1 MHNRRMSERQQRD
14 RHARRLVSH
23 AKEIGDAPS
32 KTELAE
38 AIREIGVIAT
48 VQVPD
53 EHQLPRVATA
63 LLEGGIR
70 ALDLAHT
77 SIRRAGSPIQELKE
91 SGLLVGIGAV
101 TRSAQAREARAFGAD
116 FITASV
122 TTPDVVS
129 ACEEMG
135 IPCILSGLTP
145 TEVWRAHEMAAD
157 FVKITAAEALGG
169 PSYVRSLRETLPD
182 LQLVGA
188 DIPLDGYVPYLDAG
202 VEVLEFQSA
211 LDLPRLVEGEAWA
224 EISRRAAKLVSAR
237 ESWKDHQW

>member
-1 MHNRRMSERQQRD
+1 VIERQQIGN
-14 RHARRLVSH
+14 HTGRLATH
-23 AKEIGDAPS
+23 GRKPGTALS
-32 KTELAE
+32 KTELTE
-38 AIREIGVIAT
+38 VIREIGIIAT
-48 VQVPD
+48 VRVPD
-53 EHQLPRVATA
+53 EQHLPRVAMA
-63 LLEGGIR
+63 LLDGGIR
-70 ALDLAHT
+70 VLDLAYT
-77 SIRRAGSPIQELKE
+77 TIRRATSLIQELNE
-91 SGLLVGIGAV
+91 SGLLIGIGAV

-129 ACEEMG
+129 ACEEMK

-169 PSYVRSLRETLPD
+169 PSYIRSLRETLPA

-188 DIPLDGYVPYLDAG
+188 DMPLDGYIPYLDAG
-202 VEVLEFQSA
+202 VEVLEFQSS

-224 EISRRAAKLVSAR
+224 EISRRAAKIVNVR
-237 ESWKDHQW
+237 ENWKAKHG

>member
-1 MHNRRMSERQQRD
+1 MSKRQQRGS
-14 RHARRLVSH
+14 HTRRLASH
-23 AKEIGDAPS
+23 VKEIGDAPS
-32 KTELAE
+32 KTELSE
-38 AIREIGVIAT
+38 AISEIGVIAT
-48 VQVPD
+48 VRVPD
-53 EHQLPRVATA
+53 ERQLPRVATA

-77 SIRRAGSPIQELKE
+77 TIRSAASPIQELRE
-91 SGLLVGIGAV
+91 RGFLVGIGAV
-101 TRSAQAREARAFGAD
+101 TRSAQAREARALGAD

-169 PSYVRSLRETLPD
+169 PPYIRSLRETLPAPR
-182 LQLVGA
+182 LVGA
-188 DIPLDGYVPYLDAG
+188 DMPLDGYIPYLDAG

-211 LDLPRLVEGEAWA
+211 LDLPRLVEGRAWT
-224 EISRRAAKLVSAR
+224 EISRRAAKIVSTR
-237 ESWKDHQW
+237 EDWKAQKR